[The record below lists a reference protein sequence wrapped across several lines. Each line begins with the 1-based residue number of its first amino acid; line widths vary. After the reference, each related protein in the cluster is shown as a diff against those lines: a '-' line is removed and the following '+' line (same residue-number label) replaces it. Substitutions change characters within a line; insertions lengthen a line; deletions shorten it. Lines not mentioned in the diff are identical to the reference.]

1 MSCMDTEK
9 STNHT
14 ASIHRLAQVFFFLA
28 SMLNHVFCVQW
39 IKETSRFQ
47 KFAVWSTL
55 IQVAMHV
62 LV

>member
-1 MSCMDTEK
+1 MSCTDTEK
-9 STNHT
+9 STSHT
-14 ASIHRLAQVFFFLA
+14 ASIHRLARVFFLA

-39 IKETSRFQ
+39 FKETSRFQ